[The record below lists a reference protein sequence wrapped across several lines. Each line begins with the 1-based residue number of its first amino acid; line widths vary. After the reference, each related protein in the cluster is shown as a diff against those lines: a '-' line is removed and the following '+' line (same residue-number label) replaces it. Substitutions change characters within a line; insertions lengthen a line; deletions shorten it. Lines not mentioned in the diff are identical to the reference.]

1 MRAMVLHSPK
11 LAEAS
16 PLTAED
22 VPAPKL
28 AAGQLLIRVSACG
41 VCHTDLHVVEG
52 ELPLPKLPLI
62 PGHQIVGT
70 VAGLGEG
77 ATGFQVGER
86 VGVPWLH
93 KTCGVCDYCAAG
105 SENLCESAEFTGY
118 HVDGGFAEFVVAQA
132 GFVYHLPAGYDDL
145 QAAPLLCAGVIGFR
159 ALRLSGV
166 KPGGRLAMYGFGGS
180 AHVAIQV
187 ARQWGCEVDVMT
199 RNPAHREHALSL
211 GASWTGGAEDAP
223 PAKHDAA
230 VIFAPAGGLVP
241 IALRNLR
248 RGGTVALAGIY
259 MTPIPEMDYGSLLY
273 HERSVKS
280 VANSTRQD
288 VIDLL
293 DLAPR
298 VPIKTSVEVFELT
311 EANAALLAMKES
323 RITGAGVLKIG

>member
-1 MRAMVLHSPK
+1 MVLVSPK
-11 LAEAS
+11 PVEES
-16 PLTAED
+16 PLVAED
-22 VPAPKL
+22 VPVPKP
-28 AAGQLLIRVSACG
+28 AAGRLLIRIEACG
-41 VCHTDLHVVEG
+41 VCHTDLHIVEG

-93 KTCGVCDYCAAG
+93 KTCGACDYCASGA
-105 SENLCESAEFTGY
+105 ENLCESAEFTGY
-118 HVDGGFAEFVVAQA
+118 HVDGGYTEFVVAPA
-132 GFVYHLPAGYDDL
+132 GFAYHLSAGYDDL

-187 ARQWGCEVDVMT
+187 ARHWGCEVDVMT
-199 RNPAHREHALSL
+199 RNPAHRKHALSL
-211 GASWTGGAEDAP
+211 GASWTGGSDDAP
-223 PAKHDAA
+223 PAQHDAA
-230 VIFAPAGGLVP
+230 VVFAPAGELVP

-259 MTPIPEMDYGSLLY
+259 MTPIPEMDYGGLY

-293 DLAPR
+293 DLAPK
-298 VPIKTSVEVFELT
+298 VPIKMSVEIFGLAD
-311 EANAALLAMKES
+311 ANAALLAMKES